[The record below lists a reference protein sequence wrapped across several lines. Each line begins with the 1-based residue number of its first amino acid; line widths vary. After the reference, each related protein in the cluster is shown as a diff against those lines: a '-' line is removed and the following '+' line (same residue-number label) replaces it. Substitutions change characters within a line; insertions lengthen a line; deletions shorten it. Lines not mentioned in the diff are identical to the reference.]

1 MKKKHKKRKRKRE
14 KTARGMQNNNNMP
27 YPPMQQPNLVFDMI
41 KMHYD
46 MEFKKLEA
54 KKGAKIK

>member
-1 MKKKHKKRKRKRE
+1 
-14 KTARGMQNNNNMP
+14 MP